1 MNLKTLATFT
11 VNSDFSEYSNVF
23 TEVNSRL
30 NLLSKN
36 EIKFLWEKHI
46 YDSLSFKLFY
56 QKYGDICAENLK
68 TA

>member
-1 MNLKTLATFT
+1 MENLSLLATYT
-11 VNSDFSEYSNVF
+11 VNSDFSEYSKVF

-56 QKYGDICAENLK
+56 EKYGKIFENL
-68 TA
+68 